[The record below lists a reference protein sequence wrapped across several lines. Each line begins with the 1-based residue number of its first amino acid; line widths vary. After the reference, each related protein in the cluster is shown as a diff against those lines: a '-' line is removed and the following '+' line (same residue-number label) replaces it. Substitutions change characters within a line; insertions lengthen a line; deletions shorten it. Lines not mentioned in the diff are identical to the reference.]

1 MERGSMCWRA
11 CHIGIPSMPIKS
23 SSASTIHLFQ
33 LHRCHQM
40 RSVVFATGD
49 ETACLQS
56 SQKTRK
62 MTFIFSP
69 PQVHKMHLMKI
80 ISGQMNP
87 LTVCI
92 ILQACASAAQTI
104 RHVCAVILAAHILFT
119 DIFIYLLMFSMQS
132 WFAQNSMM

>member
-62 MTFIFSP
+62 MTFIFFP
-69 PQVHKMHLMKI
+69 PSTQNASNKNYIRSDEFSDSLHHFAGMCFSRTSVL
-80 ISGQMNP
+80 SFWLP
-87 LTVCI
+87 TYCLLTS
-92 ILQACASAAQTI
+92 L
-104 RHVCAVILAAHILFT
+104 
-119 DIFIYLLMFSMQS
+119 FIY
-132 WFAQNSMM
+132 

>member
-1 MERGSMCWRA
+1 M
-11 CHIGIPSMPIKS
+11 
-23 SSASTIHLFQ
+23 SAKLPENKENDFHLF
-33 LHRCHQM
+33 
-40 RSVVFATGD
+40 F
-49 ETACLQS
+49 
-56 SQKTRK
+56 
-62 MTFIFSP
+62 
-69 PQVHKMHLMKI
+69 PQVHKMHLIKI
-80 ISGQMNP
+80 ISGQMNS